1 MKSLNSS
8 GSLDSLGSLNEHNL
22 ANLAN
27 LAWFKCLFNLH
38 MLGCWVVGLL
48 GCWVVGLLGC
58 WVAGLLG
65 CWVAGLLGCW
75 DVGLH
80 SLTPAKRYSCSIAEN
95 KSTQFRF
102 TIKKA
107 ITRAEQLAENH
118 SGKLAIIVS
127 AYVDTQ

>member
-1 MKSLNSS
+1 MNTTLPTLPTLPGLNVCLIYICWVV
-8 GSLDSLGSLNEHNL
+8 GLLGCWVVGL
-22 ANLAN
+22 
-27 LAWFKCLFNLH
+27 
-38 MLGCWVVGLL
+38 LGCWVVGLL